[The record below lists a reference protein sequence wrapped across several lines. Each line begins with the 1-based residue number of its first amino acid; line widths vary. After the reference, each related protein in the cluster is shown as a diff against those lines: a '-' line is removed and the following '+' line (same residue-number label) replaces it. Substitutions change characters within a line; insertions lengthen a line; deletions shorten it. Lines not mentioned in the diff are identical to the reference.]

1 MTSIAVIMPVLNE
14 EKVIEQVVNSL
25 LNQDQTGFKLSI
37 YLIDGQSEDG
47 TIGIIQRIKATHP
60 DVHLLIN
67 EKRKTPFAFNL
78 GLKATDA
85 SYVAMLGAHT
95 VYDQN
100 YLRVCLEELIRT
112 KSVGCS
118 GVIRNQTQFK
128 HDEARLCYWVNTS
141 VFGVSG
147 NSFRTM
153 QEGYAD
159 SIPYA
164 VFKREALL
172 EVGGYNE
179 TLIRNQDNDMNQRL
193 IEAGHKLYL
202 TGKTAFIY
210 QGKSTIDG
218 LMQYAFTNGKW
229 NAYSFRYFPSSMRI
243 HHLIPFFFFLYVC
256 FLPLV
261 AVAGLKGLFP
271 AWLSWLIFSGIF
283 LYLSL
288 AFAES
293 VRIAYR
299 EKSLIG
305 LRCFYLFPRFHFSY
319 GRGTFTGFLTPKD
332 QFQS

>member
-1 MTSIAVIMPVLNE
+1 MTTIAVIMPVFNE

-25 LNQDQTGFKLSI
+25 LNQDQTGFKLAI
-37 YLIDGQSEDG
+37 YLIDGKSEDG
-47 TIGIIQRIKATHP
+47 TVRIIERIQQTHSE
-60 DVHLLIN
+60 VHLLIN

-78 GLKATDA
+78 GLQATDA
-85 SYVAMLGAHT
+85 TYVAMLGAHT

-100 YLRVCLEELIRT
+100 YLRVCLEELIKT
-112 KSVGCS
+112 NSAGCS
-118 GVIRNQTQFK
+118 GVIRPQTQFRD
-128 HDEARLCYWVNTS
+128 DEARLCYWVNTS

-147 NSFRTM
+147 SSFRTM

-164 VFKREALL
+164 VFKRDALL
-172 EVGGYNE
+172 QVGGYNE

-193 IEAGHKLYL
+193 IDAGHKLYL

-210 QGKSTIDG
+210 QGKSTIGG

-229 NAYSFRYFPSSMRI
+229 NAYSFRYFPKSMRI

-256 FLPLV
+256 ILPIVGIAGWIELLPNWLV
-261 AVAGLKGLFP
+261 
-271 AWLSWLIFSGIF
+271 WLVFSGIF
-283 LYLSL
+283 FYLILSMLESL
-288 AFAES
+288 
-293 VRIAYR
+293 RIVSR
-299 EKSLIG
+299 EKQWIG